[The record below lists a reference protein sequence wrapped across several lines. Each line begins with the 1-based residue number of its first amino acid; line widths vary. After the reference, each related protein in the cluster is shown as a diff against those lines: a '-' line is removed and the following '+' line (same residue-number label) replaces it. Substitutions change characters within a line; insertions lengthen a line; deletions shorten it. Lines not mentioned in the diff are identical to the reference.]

1 MITIKLMGKKQD
13 YNKAYNEYWYQLFGY
28 ANNILRSSEDAE
40 DVTQEVFLDLWNR
53 LDNLSIEHYKAYLF
67 KAVKFQC
74 AKRLRNKPFT
84 EVLLEKMEAVFNFD
98 DTAESEKIEENKVLL
113 IKKIDVLADDLLP
126 ERCLQIFKL
135 RFKESLSYKEIASVL
150 NISTSTVDN
159 QISKAL
165 KILRESGVY
174 NSEMMLLQFVLIGIV
189 SAQC

>member
-1 MITIKLMGKKQD
+1 MGKKQN

-28 ANNILRSSEDAE
+28 ANNILRSSQDAE

-53 LDNLSIEHYKAYLF
+53 LDDLSIKHYKAYLF

-74 AKRLRNKPFT
+74 AKRLRSKPFT
-84 EVLLEKMEAVFNFD
+84 EVIL
-98 DTAESEKIEENKVLL
+98 EKIEAVLTADITDETEDVEENKALL
-113 IKKIDVLADDLLP
+113 LKKIDILADDLLP
-126 ERCLQIFKL
+126 ERCLRIFKL
-135 RFKESLSYKEIASVL
+135 RFKESLSYKEIAAVL

-165 KILRESGVY
+165 KILRESEVY
-174 NSEMMLLQFVLIGIV
+174 NSEMMLLQFVLIGIL